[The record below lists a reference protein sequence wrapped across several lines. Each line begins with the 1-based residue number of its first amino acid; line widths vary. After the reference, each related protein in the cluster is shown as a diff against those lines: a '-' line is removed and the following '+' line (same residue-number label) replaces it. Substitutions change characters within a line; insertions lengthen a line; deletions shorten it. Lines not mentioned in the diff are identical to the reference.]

1 MKNLK
6 LIIALS
12 FSFFSATCSFSQN
25 EEPEARALYNA
36 PSPDG
41 NYIYMYLEG
50 ELFTDTQILSNT
62 KNFII
67 EKAIYTAEKAAKG
80 QESSFKEVGKVAPA
94 GNLKS
99 IKEIL
104 GEQQTSDMVK
114 LLHLNNENELVAY
127 IASHPQP
134 AYYGFLYQFIE
145 VKRILGH
152 VFLDAE
158 AKPGEVLMYR
168 VKRNTKKG
176 VAENWGTC
184 IMHTGI
190 GNYTLSYLKPYAQ
203 ATDVSD
209 SLVRFNFILDAR
221 QEGLKIPVRPVSKVH
236 NDTGGAFS
244 SYIPF
249 PIRSHK
255 ARIFINRNGKWNYE
269 STLLPSLRNDTLFF
283 SHVISSK
290 PNEQLAAYLE
300 LEDEV
305 HNRGGLSDTITS
317 YTVTSQNCFKLI
329 AIRTKE
335 LTGCIKISWDA
346 LPDLPYLSGV
356 ELCRTDRT
364 GRIDTLQILSVKD
377 TAYLDYNLTAGDNYT
392 YEARVIYSPETGLY
406 QDFPAQAA
414 GTYSK
419 FGIPMP
425 PEELTATDTMG
436 NVLLQWKSNQEAGI
450 YAYYIYRGTNPENL
464 LLIAGP
470 IKTAYYLDS
479 SSSLSGR
486 STYFYAVTSENL
498 NQDTSTYSDIISI
511 RPSRKINVA
520 QPTNVDAY
528 LVNGQIVVTW
538 TDVAEDDNLIKGYV
552 VERSTDGNTWASLT
566 SGPAELN
573 RITDSLITGL
583 KQVQYRVAAVAEN
596 GQRSEFS
603 LPVVFEM
610 PSADIASVNLFYVRN
625 IENGLL
631 ISLPAVEEKG
641 RNGYVIYRRKAAEG
655 NFTKITT
662 LKTGEFDYEDK
673 DVEKNEI
680 YVYTIS
686 VIGENGNE
694 GNQGVSVSCRRK

>member
-1 MKNLK
+1 MKKLK
-6 LIIALS
+6 FYIPFI
-12 FSFFSATCSFSQN
+12 FSFFCLSQSFSQN
-25 EEPEARALYNA
+25 EEPEVRALYNA
-36 PSPDG
+36 SSPDG
-41 NYIYMYLEG
+41 NYIYLYLEG

-67 EKAIYTAEKAAKG
+67 EKAIYSAEKAAKG
-80 QESSFKEVGKVAPA
+80 QDFNFKEAGRVAPEN
-94 GNLKS
+94 NLKT

-104 GEQQTSDMVK
+104 GEQRTKDMVN
-114 LLHLNNENELVAY
+114 LLHLNNENELVAF
-127 IASHPQP
+127 IAAHPQP

-145 VKRILGH
+145 LKRILGH

-158 AKPGEVLMYR
+158 AKPGEVVMYR

-176 VAENWGTC
+176 ASENWGSC
-184 IMHTGI
+184 IIHTGI
-190 GNYTLSYLKPYAQ
+190 GNYTLSYLKPHAQ
-203 ATDVSD
+203 FTDVSD

-221 QEGLKIPVRPVSKVH
+221 QDELKIPVRPISKIQ

-255 ARIFINRNGKWNYE
+255 ARIYINRAGKWNYE

-283 SHVISSK
+283 SYVISSK

-305 HNRGGLSDTITS
+305 HNRGGFSDTVTS
-317 YTVTSQNCFKLI
+317 YTITSQNCYKLI
-329 AIRTKE
+329 AIRTTE
-335 LTGCIKISWDA
+335 QTGCIKISWDA

-356 ELCRTDRT
+356 ELCRIDRK
-364 GRIDTLQILSVKD
+364 GKLDTLQILSVKD
-377 TAYLDYNLTAGDNYT
+377 TAYLDYDLIAGDHYT
-392 YEARVIYSPETGLY
+392 YEARVVYSPETGLY

-419 FGIPMP
+419 FGIPLP
-425 PEELTATDTMG
+425 PEDLTATDTLG
-436 NVLLQWKSNQEAGI
+436 NVLLQWKKNQEAGI
-450 YAYYIYRGTNPENL
+450 YAYYIYRGTNPDNL

-470 IKTAYYLDS
+470 VKEAYFLDS

-486 STYFYAVTSENL
+486 STYFYAITSENL
-498 NQDTSTYSDIISI
+498 NQDTSTFSETISI
-511 RPSRKINVA
+511 RPSRKINLA
-520 QPTNVDAY
+520 APSNVDAY
-528 LVNGQIVVTW
+528 LVNGQIVITW
-538 TDVAEDDNLIKGYV
+538 TDVAEDDNLIQGYI
-552 VERSTDGNTWASLT
+552 VERSTDGNTWTSIT
-566 SGPAELN
+566 SGIVELN
-573 RITDSLITGL
+573 RYTDSLIAGL
-583 KQVQYRVAAVAEN
+583 KQVQYRVVAVAEN
-596 GQRSEFS
+596 GQRSESS
-603 LPVVFEM
+603 LPVVFDM

-625 IENGLL
+625 VENGLL

-641 RNGYVIYRRKAAEG
+641 RNGYAIYRRKAADG

-680 YVYTIS
+680 YVYTVS
-686 VIGENGNE
+686 VIGENGEE
-694 GNQGVSVSCRRK
+694 GNQGVSVSCRRR